1 MTADH
6 KHPADEIG
14 KALAR
19 ANGILTLLSSCFDKT
34 NATFETGGNFVYE
47 SIVTVE
53 TIIEN
58 ANRALAQLY
67 QTCDLTVIRE
77 TAPPPVTQD
86 YAVAEAL
93 QFPPAAA
100 ATEMLPFTARV
111 KNQQQGQP
119 RFATPAAESGSYL
132 SFFGPMETMERNTE
146 RFEPTV
152 SMLADRPAESYD
164 ELLQKLT
171 AMADQAAH
179 QSPAERTLVPAL
191 ENLRAD
197 LIKLRSVA

>member
-53 TIIEN
+53 AIVEN

-77 TAPPPVTQD
+77 AVPQPVAQD

-93 QFPPAAA
+93 QFPPAAVQND
-100 ATEMLPFTARV
+100 TLPFVSATKHSAPS
-111 KNQQQGQP
+111 QP
-119 RFATPAAESGSYL
+119 RYSAPTDSGPYL
-132 SFFGPMETMERNTE
+132 SFFGPPETTLRNAD
-146 RFEPTV
+146 RFEQSA

-179 QSPAERTLVPAL
+179 QPPAERTLAPVL
-191 ENLRAD
+191 EGLRAD